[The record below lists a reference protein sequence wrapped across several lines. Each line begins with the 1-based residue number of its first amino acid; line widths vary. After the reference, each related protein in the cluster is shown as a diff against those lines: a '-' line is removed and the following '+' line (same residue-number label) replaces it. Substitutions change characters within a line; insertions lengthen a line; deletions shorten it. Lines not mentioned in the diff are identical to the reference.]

1 MKGLTEAL
9 ETSIKKNWELPAL
22 SDFKGETMSYG
33 DVARRI
39 AGMHRLF
46 DAIGLK
52 PGEKVALCARNSAA
66 WATAFLGALT
76 YGAVVVPLLHE
87 FHPATVEHLVAH
99 SEARLLFS
107 EPAVFDNI
115 DIDRIPDV
123 EGVVLLPEFKLAM
136 CRNRKLSA
144 AMGDACAIVGTGDR
158 TDFGPD
164 DVKFRVRDENSL
176 ALINYTSG
184 STGNSKGVML
194 SYLNLW
200 SNIRF
205 GLANIPF
212 LAPGDGMVSMLP
224 LAHMYGLVFE
234 FLFPFCRGCH
244 ITFLGRVPSPAVVL
258 QAFAQ
263 VRPQLVITVPLVI
276 EKIVK
281 GKVFPKLRTPLM
293 RLLLAVPG
301 VRNVIYSKVRKQLLE
316 AFGGNLK
323 QLILGGAAMSSDVE
337 DFLRRIKFP
346 FTVGYG
352 MTECAPLVT
361 YEWWASQRPHS
372 CGRLCDGMQARVDSP
387 DPANVAGVLHV
398 KGDNVMQGY
407 FKNPEATSAALDKD
421 GWLDTGDI
429 CTIDSDGY
437 VYLRGRDK
445 NMILTSS
452 GQNVYPEEIEV
463 VLNNLPLV
471 SESLVVDRDG
481 RIVALAHPDY
491 EEARKLGL
499 DEAAAEERVKGS
511 LAALNRLLPGYSKVS
526 AIEIQRDE
534 FEKTPKHSIRRFLY
548 K

>member
-1 MKGLTEAL
+1 
-9 ETSIKKNWELPAL
+9 
-22 SDFKGETMSYG
+22 
-33 DVARRI
+33 
-39 AGMHRLF
+39 
-46 DAIGLK
+46 
-52 PGEKVALCARNSAA
+52 
-66 WATAFLGALT
+66 
-76 YGAVVVPLLHE
+76 
-87 FHPATVEHLVAH
+87 
-99 SEARLLFS
+99 
-107 EPAVFDNI
+107 
-115 DIDRIPDV
+115 
-123 EGVVLLPEFKLAM
+123 
-136 CRNRKLSA
+136 
-144 AMGDACAIVGTGDR
+144 
-158 TDFGPD
+158 
-164 DVKFRVRDENSL
+164 
-176 ALINYTSG
+176 
-184 STGNSKGVML
+184 
-194 SYLNLW
+194 
-200 SNIRF
+200 
-205 GLANIPF
+205 
-212 LAPGDGMVSMLP
+212 
-224 LAHMYGLVFE
+224 
-234 FLFPFCRGCH
+234 
-244 ITFLGRVPSPAVVL
+244 
-258 QAFAQ
+258 
-263 VRPQLVITVPLVI
+263 
-276 EKIVK
+276 
-281 GKVFPKLRTPLM
+281 
-293 RLLLAVPG
+293 
-301 VRNVIYSKVRKQLLE
+301 
-316 AFGGNLK
+316 
-323 QLILGGAAMSSDVE
+323 
-337 DFLRRIKFP
+337 
-346 FTVGYG
+346 TVGYG